1 MSLVGGIQDC
11 KRSDSQIKKQ
21 KQLKMENSLIKNTKL
36 FTKPETEKTQN
47 NLIEEKENIK
57 NGVHENSER
66 SFEPKHSLSQRTSP
80 SLSIRIYKFLT
91 PPKNPQEQKSPK
103 KKLVLEKEKLILL
116 VKPTYYMKNLENFF
130 QLKEDNFISKQFKEH
145 FHKNWI
151 NIHFGS
157 DFLKM
162 SEAKLQEELKLKD
175 YYPPKLDNRMT
186 IVFDLDNTLISCCD
200 KKVGDFQVS
209 MEYKNR
215 KIEVN

>member
-1 MSLVGGIQDC
+1 MSFFGEIQDC
-11 KRSDSQIKKQ
+11 KRSDSHIKRQ
-21 KQLKMENSLIKNTKL
+21 KQLKMENPLIKNNQF
-36 FTKPETEKTQN
+36 FTKSETEKTQN

-57 NGVHENSER
+57 IGVHKYFQKSL
-66 SFEPKHSLSQRTSP
+66 EPKHSLSQRTSP
-80 SLSIRIYKFLT
+80 FLPVRIYKFLT
-91 PPKNPQEQKSPK
+91 PPKNPQKQKSPQK
-103 KKLVLEKEKLILL
+103 KRILEKEKLILW
-116 VKPTYYMKNLENFF
+116 VKPTYYMKNLEILF
-130 QLKEDNFISKQFKEH
+130 QFKEDNFMSKQFKEH

-151 NIHFGS
+151 NIRFGL

-162 SEAKLQEELKLKD
+162 TEAKLHEEIKLKD